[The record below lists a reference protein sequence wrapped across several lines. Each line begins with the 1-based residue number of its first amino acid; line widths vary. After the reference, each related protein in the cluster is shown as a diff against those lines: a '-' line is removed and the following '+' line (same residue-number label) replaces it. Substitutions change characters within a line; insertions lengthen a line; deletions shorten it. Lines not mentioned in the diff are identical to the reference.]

1 MWSILLSSGSGCDA
15 GRSKK
20 TGCRRR
26 IVIKEDLAAEER
38 KTEAGRAPVMGPS
51 LHCRSVSHE
60 LRAHGKVFVHTQ
72 DPIDI
77 DWWTGFVLN
86 QTLQPIVIPDDG
98 VVSYVSGSG
107 RDAGRRKKTGCRR
120 RTVIKEDLAAEERRK
135 TEAGRAPMLGP
146 SLQVGPMASLFHA
159 QLLTSTQTNNKLF
172 YLRMVACS
180 FWPSCL
186 VDRYQR
192 RPGCGRKKRQRLGE
206 LQCWA
211 PVSRLVSLP

>member
-1 MWSILLSSGSGCDA
+1 MDWL
-15 GRSKK
+15 RSQSNIA
-20 TGCRRR
+20 TN
-26 IVIKEDLAAEER
+26 L
-38 KTEAGRAPVMGPS
+38 
-51 LHCRSVSHE
+51 
-60 LRAHGKVFVHTQ
+60 
-72 DPIDI
+72 
-77 DWWTGFVLN
+77 
-86 QTLQPIVIPDDG
+86 IPDDG

-180 FWPSCL
+180 VWPSCL
-186 VDRYQR
+186 LGHCCGLSFSAQDLAVTPAEER
-192 RPGCGRKKRQRLGE
+192 RLAAEEGSLSKKTWLRKKERQRLGE

-211 PVSRLVSLP
+211 PVSRLVSLQ